1 MTTATQ
7 DIDSQTQDDA
17 FVGPSRSFAGGVH
30 PPEGK
35 HLTEDRAIEPGP
47 ATKELAILLSQHIGA
62 PAQATVKKGDAV
74 AAGQQIGE
82 CKAFVCAPVH
92 APTAGKVK
100 EVSLLPHVVLGRAMG
115 VIVETES
122 AAQPIAPAFRRP
134 EGFDPGTYTPEQIC
148 EAVRSAGIVGMGGA
162 GFPTSVKI
170 QPDAKAPKETLIV
183 NGCECEPYI
192 TCDYRIMLEWTEQ
205 IITGVQLVARAC
217 GARDVF
223 IAIEDN
229 KPKAIEQM
237 SASLQKL
244 NLSAALRVVPVKT
257 KYPQGGERQ
266 LIRAV
271 TEKVV
276 PTGGIPPMIG
286 VVVTNVATA
295 AAIADAVVHG
305 RPLTHRVVTVTG
317 WGVARP
323 GNYYV
328 PIGTSVQALIDHC
341 GGMTD
346 DAVKV
351 VLGGPM
357 MGIAIADL
365 STPITKTGGAVMVL
379 TKRQIGTDRF
389 EQRQTACIRCGRCL
403 QACPENLN
411 PTRIAHAVKNN
422 LMDLAERY
430 FISACIEC
438 GCCSY
443 VCPANIDISGYI
455 KTGKIFLARRK
466 KKMPS

>member
-1 MTTATQ
+1 MTIATQ
-7 DIDSQTQDDA
+7 D
-17 FVGPSRSFAGGVH
+17 SRSFAGGVH

-47 ATKELAILLSQHIGA
+47 LSRELAILLSQHIGA

-74 AAGQQIGE
+74 AAGQRIGE

-92 APTAGKVK
+92 TPVAGKVK
-100 EVSLLPHVVLGRAMG
+100 DITLLPHLVMGRTLGVV
-115 VIVETES
+115 VEADS
-122 AAQPIAPAFRRP
+122 PAQPVLPSFQRP
-134 EGFDPGTYTPEQIC
+134 QGFDPARYTSEQIC
-148 EAVRSAGIVGMGGA
+148 NAVRDAGIVGMGGA

-170 QPDAKAPKETLIV
+170 QPDAKTPKDTLIV

-192 TCDYRIMLEWTEQ
+192 TCDYRVLMEWTEQ
-205 IITGVQLVARAC
+205 VITGVQLVAQAC
-217 GARDVF
+217 GAKNIF
-223 IAIEDN
+223 IAIENN
-229 KPKAIEQM
+229 KPKAIERM
-237 SASLQKL
+237 TESLRNLGLSSAI
-244 NLSAALRVVPVKT
+244 RVVPVKT

-271 TEKVV
+271 TKKIV

-286 VVVTNVATA
+286 VVVSNVATA
-295 AAIADAVVHG
+295 AAIADAVVYN

-317 WGVARP
+317 LGIAKP

-328 PIGTSVQALIDHC
+328 QIGTPVQTLIDHC

-357 MGIAIADL
+357 MGVAIADL
-365 STPITKTGGAVMVL
+365 STPITKTGGALMVL
-379 TKRQIGTDRF
+379 TKEQIGRNRF
-389 EQRQTACIRCGRCL
+389 EQRQTPCIRCGRCIE
-403 QACPENLN
+403 ACPENLC
-411 PTRIAHAVKNN
+411 PTKIAHAVKNDM
-422 LMDLAERY
+422 LDLAQSY
-430 FISACIEC
+430 YMTACIEC

-443 VCPANIDISGYI
+443 VCPANIDLTGYI
-455 KTGKIFLARRK
+455 KTGKILLARQK

>member
-1 MTTATQ
+1 MTTAIQ
-7 DIDSQTQDDA
+7 D
-17 FVGPSRSFAGGVH
+17 SRSFAGGVH

-35 HLTEDRAIEPGP
+35 HLTEDRGIEPGP
-47 ATKELAILLSQHIGA
+47 PAKELAILLSQHIGA
-62 PAQATVKKGDAV
+62 PAQAAVKKGDAV
-74 AAGQQIGE
+74 AAGQKVGE

-92 APTAGKVK
+92 APVAGKVK
-100 EVSLLPHVVLGRAMG
+100 EVSLLPHAVLGRALG
-115 VIVETES
+115 VIVEAE
-122 AAQPIAPAFRRP
+122 APAQPIPPVFQRP
-134 EGFDPGTYTPEQIC
+134 QGFDPGAYTPEQIC
-148 EAVRSAGIVGMGGA
+148 DAVREAGIVGMGGA

-170 QPDAKAPKETLIV
+170 QPDPKVPKETLIV

-192 TCDYRIMLEWTEQ
+192 TCDYRVMLEWTEQ
-205 IITGVQLVARAC
+205 VITGVQLVARAC
-217 GARDVF
+217 GAKDIS

-229 KPKAIEQM
+229 KPKAIERVN
-237 SASLQKL
+237 ATLRDL
-244 NLSAALRVVPVKT
+244 GLSATIRVVPVKT

-271 TEKVV
+271 TKKVV

-295 AAIADAVVHG
+295 AAIADAVVTH

-317 WGVARP
+317 RGIARP

-328 PIGTSVQALIDHC
+328 PIGTTFQALIDHC
-341 GGMTD
+341 GGLAD

-351 VLGGPM
+351 VSGGPM

-365 STPITKTGGAVMVL
+365 STPITKTGGALMVL
-379 TKRQIGTDRF
+379 TEQQIGRDRF
-389 EQRQTACIRCGRCL
+389 EQRQSPCIRCGRCL

-411 PTRIAHAVKNN
+411 PTKIAHAVKNN
-422 LMDLAERY
+422 LMDVAQSY
-430 FISACIEC
+430 YMSACIEC

-443 VCPANIDISGYI
+443 VCPAN
-455 KTGKIFLARRK
+455 
-466 KKMPS
+466 

>member
-1 MTTATQ
+1 MTTAIQ
-7 DIDSQTQDDA
+7 D
-17 FVGPSRSFAGGVH
+17 SRSFAGGVH

-35 HLTEDRAIEPGP
+35 HLTEDRGIEPGP
-47 ATKELAILLSQHIGA
+47 PTKELAVLLSQHIGA
-62 PAQATVKKGDAV
+62 PAQATVKKGDV
-74 AAGQQIGE
+74 VVAGQQIGE

-92 APTAGKVK
+92 SPAAGKVK
-100 EVSLLPHVVLGRAMG
+100 DISLLPHAVLGRTLG
-115 VIVETES
+115 VIIEAES
-122 AAQPIAPAFRRP
+122 PAQPVPPSFQRPA
-134 EGFDPGTYTPEQIC
+134 GFDPNTYTPERIC
-148 EAVRSAGIVGMGGA
+148 DAVRNAGIVGMGGA
-162 GFPTSVKI
+162 GFPASVKI
-170 QPDAKAPKETLIV
+170 QPDAKVPKETLIV

-192 TCDYRIMLEWTEQ
+192 TCDYRVMLEWTEQ
-205 IITGVQLVARAC
+205 VITGVQLVARAC
-217 GARDVF
+217 GAKNIY

-229 KPKAIEQM
+229 KPKAIERM
-237 SASLQKL
+237 GDVLQKL
-244 NLSAALRVVPVKT
+244 GASAGIRVVPLKT

-271 TEKVV
+271 IEKVV

-317 WGVARP
+317 WGIARP

-328 PIGTSVQALIDHC
+328 PIGTTVQTLIDHC
-341 GGMTD
+341 GGPTGD
-346 DAVKV
+346 VAKV

-379 TKRQIGTDRF
+379 TEDQIGRDRF
-389 EQRQTACIRCGRCL
+389 EQRQTPCIRCGRCL

-411 PTRIAHAVKNN
+411 PTKIAHAVKCN
-422 LMDLAERY
+422 LMDVAESH

-443 VCPANIDISGYI
+443 VCPANIDLSGYI

-466 KKMPS
+466 KKMPN

>member
-1 MTTATQ
+1 MTAATQ
-7 DIDSQTQDDA
+7 DRGPQTHSFALGD
-17 FVGPSRSFAGGVH
+17 PSRSFAGGVH

-35 HLTEDRAIEPGP
+35 HLTEDRGIEPGP
-47 ATKELAILLSQHIGA
+47 SAKELAVLLSQHIGA
-62 PAQATVKKGDAV
+62 PAQPAVKKGDIV

-82 CKAFVCAPVH
+82 CKSFVCAPVH

-100 EVSLLPHVVLGRAMG
+100 DVSLLPHAVLGRAMG
-115 VIVETES
+115 VIVEAES
-122 AAQPIAPAFRRP
+122 TTQPTLPPFQRP
-134 EGFDPGTYTPEQIC
+134 QGFDSDAYTSEQIC
-148 EAVRSAGIVGMGGA
+148 EAVRDAGIVGMGGA
-162 GFPTSVKI
+162 GFPTSIKI
-170 QPDAKAPKETLIV
+170 QPDTKTPKETLIV

-192 TCDYRIMLEWTEQ
+192 TCDYRVMLEWTEQ
-205 IITGVQLVARAC
+205 VITGVQLVARAC
-217 GARDVF
+217 GAKNIF

-229 KPKAIEQM
+229 KPKAIERM
-237 SASLQKL
+237 NASLQKL
-244 NLSAALRVVPVKT
+244 GLSAAIRVVPVKT

-271 TEKVV
+271 IEKIV

-328 PIGTSVQALIDHC
+328 SIGTTVQALIDHC
-341 GGMTD
+341 GGMTA

-379 TKRQIGTDRF
+379 TTQQIGKGRF
-389 EQRQTACIRCGRCL
+389 EQRQTPCIRCGRCL

-411 PTRIAHAVKNN
+411 PTKIAHAVKNS
-422 LMDLAERY
+422 LMDVAESY
-430 FISACIEC
+430 YISACIEC

-443 VCPANIDISGYI
+443 VCPANIDLSGYI